1 MDVSNVVTTSTVV
14 QDKSVSRASFGTI
27 GIFARHTLGPAV
39 RTYATSAAGLAA
51 MVADGIGTG
60 HDAYVKLS
68 AIASQEVKPPTV
80 KIYKRS
86 VANAQIVTMLPV
98 VTTEGYIYDFAVKNQ
113 SGVSTTI
120 TYTVLAAATPTSI
133 GTALAALIDAIA
145 GVGAVASV
153 GTITV
158 TPTVA
163 GDRFFIDVPRGDLTV
178 KDTSTD
184 AGIATDL
191 AAGQLLDPSFYGVLT
206 DGYSEAEI
214 NAAAAWA
221 QANGKL
227 YLGLSIDTDVFTGS
241 ATDVASDMETAAY
254 TRCGPLPTRY
264 QSTQAHAALMGRQ
277 LAQAPGSSDWNN
289 KTLVASADNFTDSQL
304 GFAVGKNASL
314 FVSIAGLGVS
324 HNVKAS
330 SGRLFDTTRDLDW
343 FDANLAADLFSVLV
357 NNEKIPYSAIGKA
370 LIQAAAERRGAIAIS
385 NGVFEPGS
393 FAVQMP
399 ADGEDDPADKAA
411 QVLRFT
417 WTAIK
422 SIGVAKIAVSGTVT
436 V

>member
-60 HDAYVKLS
+60 HDAYVKLA

-80 KIYKRS
+80 KIYKRA
-86 VANAQIVTMLPV
+86 VANAQTVTLIPV
-98 VTTEGYIYDFAVKNQ
+98 ITTEGYIYNFAVKNQ
-113 SGVSTTI
+113 AGVSTAI
-120 TYTVLAAATPTSI
+120 TYTVLAAATATTI

-145 GVGAVASV
+145 GIGAVSV
-153 GTITV
+153 TGTITV

-163 GDRFFIDVPRGDLTV
+163 GDRFFIDVPKGDLTV
-178 KDTSTD
+178 KDTSAD

-191 AAGQLLDPSFYGVLT
+191 AAGQLLDPAFYGVLT
-206 DGYSEAEI
+206 DGYSESEI
-214 NAAAAWA
+214 NASAAWA

-227 YLGLSIDTDVFTGS
+227 YLGLTNDSDVFTGS
-241 ATDVASDMETAAY
+241 ATDVASDMQTAGY
-254 TRCGPLPTRY
+254 TRCGVVATRY

-277 LAQAPGSSDWNN
+277 FAQSPGSSDWNN
-289 KTLVASADNFTDSQL
+289 KVLIASADNLTDSQL
-304 GFAVGKNASL
+304 AFAVGKNATL
-314 FVSIAGLGVS
+314 FLSIAGLNVT
-324 HNVKAS
+324 HNAKTS
-330 SGRLFDTTRDLDW
+330 QGRLYDTTRDIDW
-343 FDANLAADLFSVLV
+343 FDANLAADLFSTLV

-370 LIQAAAERRGAIAIS
+370 LIQASAEKRGALAVS
-385 NGVFEPGS
+385 GGVFTPGT

-399 ADGEDDPADKAA
+399 IDGADDPADKAA
-411 QVLRFT
+411 QLLRFT
-417 WTAIK
+417 WTATK
-422 SIGVAKIAVSGTVT
+422 SIGIAKIAVSGTVS